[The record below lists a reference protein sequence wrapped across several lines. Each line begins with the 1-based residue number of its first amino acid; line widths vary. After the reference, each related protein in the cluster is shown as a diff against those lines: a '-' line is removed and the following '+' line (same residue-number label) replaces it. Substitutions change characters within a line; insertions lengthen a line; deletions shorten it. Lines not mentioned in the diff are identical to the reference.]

1 MANPHLSHTYP
12 VAGTRSKLSEGSRS
26 WSTFIGFIATLTLFV
41 AVSVVPDPRPLSAPD
56 WAVQAIQSLF
66 GLSESL
72 SRVVSTIVL
81 RGMAFGLFGV
91 LLALLFMRFPLRWAA
106 PSVLL
111 LSPVFAVGSQWIN
124 HGYFPAPVQWQLSIA
139 SATLGALVGLALRGS
154 VLCIIGLGVF
164 VAAVLAWGL
173 STGIS
178 NDLDSAARA
187 TGLHLLESM
196 DDIPSGDDG
205 FIAYMQTAFAFAED
219 NSHGTDPIFP
229 NQAAILALGVILG
242 EEKIAEVARRTIDL
256 SHVTEFNTIRGR
268 TTLRGRHDLSRHFSV
283 CAALIVLTDETR
295 TMNVAIGK
303 ELQDSLAGGSGF
315 SFVDMLANR
324 AGMRFALEATKNA
337 DSARRIQS
345 FLTRTP
351 AVSDV
356 MPDYEGLP
364 EGIYRDDFE
373 RDFGGLGGERT
384 QSINQD
390 IERRLSTLP
399 IHQSQASQ

>member
-1 MANPHLSHTYP
+1 
-12 VAGTRSKLSEGSRS
+12 
-26 WSTFIGFIATLTLFV
+26 
-41 AVSVVPDPRPLSAPD
+41 
-56 WAVQAIQSLF
+56 
-66 GLSESL
+66 
-72 SRVVSTIVL
+72 
-81 RGMAFGLFGV
+81 
-91 LLALLFMRFPLRWAA
+91 
-106 PSVLL
+106 
-111 LSPVFAVGSQWIN
+111 
-124 HGYFPAPVQWQLSIA
+124 
-139 SATLGALVGLALRGS
+139 
-154 VLCIIGLGVF
+154 
-164 VAAVLAWGL
+164 
-173 STGIS
+173 
-178 NDLDSAARA
+178 
-187 TGLHLLESM
+187 M

>member
-1 MANPHLSHTYP
+1 
-12 VAGTRSKLSEGSRS
+12 
-26 WSTFIGFIATLTLFV
+26 
-41 AVSVVPDPRPLSAPD
+41 
-56 WAVQAIQSLF
+56 
-66 GLSESL
+66 
-72 SRVVSTIVL
+72 VVSTIVL

-91 LLALLFMRFPLRWAA
+91 LLSLLFMRFPLRWAG
-106 PSVLL
+106 PIVLL

-124 HGYFPAPVQWQLSIA
+124 HGYFPAPVQWQLSVA

-154 VLCIIGLGVF
+154 MLCILGLGF
-164 VAAVLAWGL
+164 SVAAFLAWGL

-178 NDLDSAARA
+178 DNLDAAARA
-187 TGLHLLESM
+187 TGLHLLDSM
-196 DDIPSGDDG
+196 DDVPSGDEG
-205 FIAYMQTAFAFAED
+205 FIALMKTAFAFAED
-219 NSHGTDPIFP
+219 NSHGTDPILP

-256 SHVTEFNTIRGR
+256 NRVAEFNAIRGR

-295 TMNVAIGK
+295 TMNVAVGK
-303 ELQDSLAGGSGF
+303 ELKDSLAGGSGF

-324 AGMRFALEATKNA
+324 AGMRFALEATRNA
-337 DSARRIQS
+337 DSARRVQM
-345 FLTRTP
+345 FLTGNP

-373 RDFGGLGGERT
+373 SDFGGLGGDRT
-384 QSINQD
+384 RSINKE
-390 IERRLSTLP
+390 IEQRLSMLP
-399 IHQSQASQ
+399 IHQTQPAR